1 MDRSFLTYYE
11 EELGHIRGLAVE
23 FAALHPT
30 VARNLSLDA
39 VPCPDPY
46 VERLLE
52 GVAYLAARTRM
63 KVDDEA
69 RRYVHNL
76 LDALYPDL
84 SGPAPAMTL
93 ARLAPAAQVDAMV
106 TGHRVVRGTRAI
118 AGLRDGLSTRAIYTT
133 AQDVELW
140 PIAIAGAEYLPDAGS
155 LRAAGLPEGA
165 ARGADGRGAE
175 AGVRITLRR
184 TGAGA
189 LADLALDRLDL
200 FLGGRNRGGPLF
212 DAIHGAQPRTF
223 VRPSADRG
231 PWRAAGPVDLV
242 GVDDGEGLL
251 PRVRASFEGY
261 RLVREYFL
269 MPERFHYA
277 RLTGLNPG
285 VRMARDGTLDIL
297 IALSRPDPALADLK
311 PEDLRLFVTPL
322 VNLFERECN
331 IVDLDR
337 RTTAHVVHADRTR
350 PRDHEI
356 YRLIRVE
363 DADAEGDEAQVMPF
377 HSVEQNR
384 GTGYVFATER
394 RPRRPGEDEL
404 RRGQMRTTYAG
415 DDLFVSISRRPGA
428 STPRPIRRL
437 DIRALCTN
445 RDLPIL
451 DDSPRLT
458 LDSGDPVAGVE
469 LLGAFRRPR
478 PSLSA
483 SVPQAAGGEAAHDDV
498 TWRWI
503 GQLALNH
510 LSLAEEGRN
519 AEPLRAMLD
528 LYADR
533 GDPAL
538 ARHARAVTRV
548 RSRPVMER
556 LPMGGPIAF
565 GHGTEITLEVDE
577 GLLSGASKLL
587 LTALLAQ
594 LFTRHAAVNSF
605 VRTRARVSQTQGEV
619 AWPTRPGT
627 RALI

>member
-1 MDRSFLTYYE
+1 MDRAFLTYYE
-11 EELGHIRGLAVE
+11 EELSHVRGLAVE

-52 GVAYLAARTRM
+52 GVAFLAARTRM

-69 RRYVHNL
+69 RRYVRNL

-84 SGPAPAMTL
+84 SSPAPAMTL
-93 ARLAPAAQVDAMV
+93 ARLSPAKQVDGMV
-106 TGHRVVRGTRAI
+106 AGHRVERGTRMI

-133 AQDVELW
+133 AQDVDLW
-140 PIAIAGAEYLPDAGS
+140 PISIAGAEYLQDAGS
-155 LRAAGLPEGA
+155 LRAAGLTDAQGL
-165 ARGADGRGAE
+165 GAE
-175 AGVRITLRR
+175 AGIRITVAR

-189 LADLALDRLDL
+189 IADLALDRLDL
-200 FLGGRNRGGPLF
+200 YLGGRNRGGPLF
-212 DAIHGAQPRTF
+212 DAIHGAAPRTF
-223 VRPSADRG
+223 ARPSASRG
-231 PWRAAGPVDLV
+231 AWTAAGPVELV
-242 GVDDGEGLL
+242 GIGDGEGLL

-277 RLTGLNPG
+277 RLTGLNPA
-285 VRMARDGTLDIL
+285 VRDVTTGTMDIL
-297 IALSRPDPALADLK
+297 VALSRPDPALADLRA
-311 PEDLRLFVTPL
+311 DDFRLFVTPL

-337 RTTAHVVHADRTR
+337 RSTAHIVHADRTR

-363 DADAEGDEAQVMPF
+363 DADADGAEAQVMPF

-404 RRGQMRTTYAG
+404 RRGQTRTTYAG
-415 DDLFVSISRRPGA
+415 DDVFISVSRRPGA
-428 STPRPIRRL
+428 TTPRPIRRL
-437 DIRALCTN
+437 DIRALVTN

-451 DDSPRLT
+451 DDMPKLT
-458 LDSGDPVAGVE
+458 LDSGDPVAAIE

-478 PSLSA
+478 ASLSA
-483 SVPQAAGGEAAHDDV
+483 DMPRAAGGEAAHDDV

-538 ARHARAVTRV
+538 ARHARAIARV
-548 RSRPVMER
+548 QSRPVMER

-565 GHGTEITLEVDE
+565 GHGTEITLDVDE
-577 GLLSGASKLL
+577 GPLSGASNLL
-587 LTALLAQ
+587 LSGLLAQ
-594 LFTRHAAVNSF
+594 LFSRHAAVNSF
-605 VRTRARVSQTQGEV
+605 VRTRTILSQTQAEV
-619 AWPTRPGT
+619 RWPTTPGT
-627 RALI
+627 RSLI

>member
-1 MDRSFLTYYE
+1 MDRAFLTYYE
-11 EELGHIRGLAVE
+11 EELSHVRGLAVE

-63 KVDDEA
+63 KVDREA
-69 RRYVHNL
+69 MRHVRGL

-84 SGPAPAMTL
+84 SGPAPAMTM
-93 ARLAPAAQVDAMV
+93 ARLAPAAQVDGMV
-106 TGHRVVRGTRAI
+106 TGHRVERGARTI

-133 AQDVELW
+133 AQAVDLW
-140 PIAIAGAEYLPDAGS
+140 PVAIAGAEYLQDAGA
-155 LRAAGLPEGA
+155 LRAAGVTDSA
-165 ARGADGRGAE
+165 ARASGLPPAE
-175 AGVRITLRR
+175 AGIRITLAR
-184 TGAGA
+184 TGSGA

-200 FLGGRNRGGPLF
+200 YLGGRNRGGLMF
-212 DAIHGAQPRTF
+212 DAVHGGAPRVLT
-223 VRPSADRG
+223 RPTADRG
-231 PWRAAGPVDLV
+231 PWRPAGPVEMV
-242 GVDDGEGLL
+242 GIGDGEGLL

-261 RLVREYFL
+261 RLLREYFL

-285 VRMARDGTLDIL
+285 LRAATAGTLDIL
-297 IALSRPDPALADLK
+297 IGLSRPDPALADLRA
-311 PEDLRLFVTPL
+311 EDFRLFVTPL

-337 RTTAHVVHADRTR
+337 RTSAHVVHVDRTR

-356 YRLIRVE
+356 YRVIRVE
-363 DADAEGDEAQVMPF
+363 DADAEGAEAQVMPF

-415 DDLFVSISRRPGA
+415 DDLYVSVARRPGA

-458 LDSGDPVAGVE
+458 LDSGDPVGGVE

-483 SVPQAAGGEAAHDDV
+483 EANRAGGGEAAHDDV

-538 ARHARAVTRV
+538 ARHARAITRV
-548 RSRPVMER
+548 ASRPVMER

-565 GHGTEITLEVDE
+565 GHGTEIALDVDE
-577 GLLSGASKLL
+577 GPLSGASKLL

-605 VRTRARVSQTQGEV
+605 VRTRARVAQTQTEV
-619 AWPTRPGT
+619 AWPMTPGT